1 VRTRVLEYVDEK
13 TAGLYG
19 HSKIQLR
26 RFAARL
32 APESVVD
39 SQTKLAAASQKAGNY
54 RPDLRPVPLHGTI
67 GSQQPTGKRQ
77 SFSLGITPARGGPH
91 RR

>member
-1 VRTRVLEYVDEK
+1 MALGLPRSTTWTLLVSNHKASGLSATVINRMLAAAQLPPLVRARIFEYVDEK

-39 SQTKLAAASQKAGNY
+39 SQTKLAAASQKAG
-54 RPDLRPVPLHGTI
+54 
-67 GSQQPTGKRQ
+67 
-77 SFSLGITPARGGPH
+77 
-91 RR
+91 